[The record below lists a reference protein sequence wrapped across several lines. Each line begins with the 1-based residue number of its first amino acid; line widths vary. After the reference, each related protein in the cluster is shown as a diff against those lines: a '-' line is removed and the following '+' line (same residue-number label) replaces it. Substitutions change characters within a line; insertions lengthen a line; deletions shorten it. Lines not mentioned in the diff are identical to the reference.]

1 MIVARVRAF
10 LLCLCATVPAA
21 CPADAAQP
29 VAAPRQVRHAPV
41 PVGVRP
47 PCPAPAAKPSAPAAT
62 AKTPATARPATR
74 RPAADRSPYGDAHY
88 AASDLQREIARLIA
102 QQDCVDPAEGDPFGS
117 HDAWRRID
125 AKGTADDDA
134 GAKDGDKSADKN
146 AGTP

>member
-10 LLCLCATVPAA
+10 LLCAAVLAA

-41 PVGVRP
+41 PVGARP
-47 PCPAPAAKPSAPAAT
+47 PCPAPAAKPSTPAAT
-62 AKTPATARPATR
+62 AKAPETARPATR

-125 AKGTADDDA
+125 ANDDA

-146 AGTP
+146 ADKNAGTP